1 MKLAYLQIEINHHLE
16 NLDYLYIHLKIFPHK
31 DHPLKGRLFLQLRTG
46 IILRFLSLII
56 DRLFFINNEFKIT
69 EYENFGLIIFI
80 SSIFVGVLWLYRVK
94 NITN

>member
-1 MKLAYLQIEINHHLE
+1 MNE
-16 NLDYLYIHLKIFPHK
+16 KIPSKFT
-31 DHPLKGRLFLQLRTG
+31 GFFISVIGTG

-80 SSIFVGVLWLYRVK
+80 SSIFIGVFWLYRVK
-94 NITN
+94 NITD